1 MEQRARSAGHR
12 LVVAV
17 HDVAPTTLDE
27 VRWILGR
34 LDGIG
39 ARPRVLKVIPAE
51 DAGPKTSSRR
61 QPSRDI
67 PPEVREL
74 LAREV
79 AAGSEIVLHGYTH
92 RRDGAIRG
100 AWYDRARGQLF
111 ARESAEFLCLDAPVM
126 RERLVR
132 GRDRLAS
139 AGVSGGGFCA
149 PGWLATA
156 ELVPLL
162 AELGF
167 RYDLR
172 YASIRDLR
180 TGRVTFVPAV
190 GYMGADGLQ
199 EGLIDAEA
207 GLLMAAQ
214 PLLPALRVFL
224 HPVRASTSPACRRTL
239 RLIERLLR
247 TRTPVT
253 YTQLL
258 DA

>member
-1 MEQRARSAGHR
+1 M
-12 LVVAV
+12 
-17 HDVAPTTLDE
+17 APTTLDD
-27 VRWILGR
+27 VHWILGR
-34 LDGIG
+34 LDALG

-51 DAGPKTSSRR
+51 DAGPKTASRR
-61 QPSRDI
+61 QPSPGI
-67 PPEVREL
+67 PPRVREL
-74 LAREV
+74 RAQEV

-100 AWYDRARGQLF
+100 AWYDRARGRLF
-111 ARESAEFLCLDAPVM
+111 ARESAEFLGLDAAAM

-139 AGVSGGGFCA
+139 AGIPGGGFCA
-149 PGWLATA
+149 PGWLATG

-180 TGRVTFVPAV
+180 TGCVRFVPAV
-190 GYMGADGLQ
+190 GYMGADRLQ
-199 EGLIDAEA
+199 ETLIGAEA
-207 GLLMAAQ
+207 GLLMAAE

-247 TRTPVT
+247 TRNPVT
-253 YTQLL
+253 YTELL

>member
-1 MEQRARSAGHR
+1 
-12 LVVAV
+12 
-17 HDVAPTTLDE
+17 

-51 DAGPKTSSRR
+51 DARSQSAWRP
-61 QPSRDI
+61 QPSPGI

-74 LAREV
+74 LAHEV

-100 AWYDRARGQLF
+100 AWYDRVRGRLF
-111 ARESAEFLCLDAPVM
+111 ARESAEFLGLDASAM

-132 GRDRLAS
+132 GRDWLTS
-139 AGVSGGGFCA
+139 AGVSCGGFCA

-162 AELGF
+162 LELGF

-180 TGRVTFVPAV
+180 TGRVRFVPAV
-190 GYMGADGLQ
+190 GYMGADRLQ
-199 EGLIDAEA
+199 EALIGAEA
-207 GLLMAAQ
+207 GLLMAAE

-224 HPVRASTSPACRRTL
+224 HPVRASRSPACRRTL